1 MGTFKAGFA
10 RVEITPKVP
19 AYLAGYAMRNKPSEA
34 VHDPLFL
41 RTVVIDDGDT
51 RIAIAS
57 NDLCLIDSDLIS
69 DLQKMIAEANIQPK
83 IAIATEIYESSQ
95 KKSRCPEKPRK
106 WEKAQLRKF
115 RSRFR

>member
-51 RIAIAS
+51 QIAIVS
-57 NDLCLIDSDLIS
+57 NDLCLIDNDLINE
-69 DLQKMIAEANIQPK
+69 LQKMISDVGFSPEHLFIAATHTHSGPVAYGEHVDAEWLEGWK
-83 IAIATEIYESSQ
+83 HKVED
-95 KKSRCPEKPRK
+95 
-106 WEKAQLRKF
+106 
-115 RSRFR
+115 